1 MVSSLQRHIY
11 TNNERIKLLIVDD
24 QNLFNEALSKVLHL
38 TGAFEK
44 IDSLSNGREI
54 VNKLSSEEFDV
65 MLLDI
70 LMPHFSGLDTLKLL
84 RTRFPHQKVIILTQF
99 ENESVLREA
108 FKLGISGFI
117 YKTSRTEEVLRA
129 LKLVFDGNEYYT
141 PEIRYILSSSTI
153 VETKLPPLPLN
164 QLNEHELSVLL
175 LTVRQ
180 FSLEEIAYELGL
192 STSSIK
198 KYRSSLLE
206 KTNSRNAIGLMH
218 YALKYNLIKVDEL

>member
-117 YKTSRTEEVLRA
+117 YKTIRTEEVLRA

>member
-84 RTRFPHQKVIILTQF
+84 RTRFPHQKVIVLTQF

-153 VETKLPPLPLN
+153 VESKLPPLPLN

>member
-38 TGAFEK
+38 TGEFEK

-84 RTRFPHQKVIILTQF
+84 RTRFPHQKVIVLTQF

-153 VETKLPPLPLN
+153 VESKLPPLPLN